1 MIRTA
6 TLALLLMT
14 VACAPRKPAESASD
28 SASGAE
34 GGTDAAVTLERKP
47 CFGGCPVYRISVSR
61 EGIVSY
67 EGQAGVRRVGAAS
80 RRIRP
85 EQVKAL
91 VSELERAGFFSLAPR
106 YTPADSACGRYSTD
120 SPTAVVS
127 VNTGD
132 RTHRVEHD
140 YGCSSAPGGLVAIQR
155 RIDEALGSAEW
166 TGR

>member
-1 MIRTA
+1 MIRIS
-6 TLALLLMT
+6 TLALLMA
-14 VACAPRKPAESASD
+14 VACAPRKPAESPLD
-28 SASGAE
+28 PASGGAD
-34 GGTDAAVTLERKP
+34 GVDAAVTLERKP
-47 CFGGCPVYRISVSR
+47 CFGGCPVYRISVSPD
-61 EGIVSY
+61 GIVSY
-67 EGQAGVRRVGAAS
+67 EGQAGVRRLGAAS
-80 RRIRP
+80 KRVTP

-91 VSELERAGFFSLAPR
+91 VSELEGAGFFSLAPR
-106 YTPADSACGRYSTD
+106 YTPADSVCGRYSTD

-140 YGCSSAPGGLVAIQR
+140 YGCSSAPGGLVVLQR